1 MSESNETQWPADV
14 LERLSGY
21 GERVGKKVGEAVNEF
36 SAWLKVEYSVDNPLS
51 EDPFYLTQWSEQF
64 VIETRNL
71 GGSSGGGRETVT
83 FVGMFIGAENENR
96 DQRANVMERAMSVF
110 KSNRSRAVDEG
121 HIGIVT
127 AKGGE
132 WHVNGQPSGERL
144 QGSDLPWFAFE
155 HNDEILC
162 LLNKQNDSPKPI
174 APTSVSRTIY
184 FLGSAE
190 DSNEIKKWRVN
201 VQGNN
206 MDAPYKR
213 WTACKIQVVEPKE
226 DRDTLYTN
234 RDFAEKV
241 EYTDKW
247 LPETLRRAFSAER
260 LLTDDNMHNE
270 YVDLADLLEA
280 HGERKVIGA
289 NGTTYNPVVI
299 TKGYISLLNKEPS
312 ESTVDPTGR
321 SYRLNITNLGLQSRY
336 GRDSFASSVTV
347 WIPGRMNDEDHPFE
361 YELDGIEGNWTPYA
375 EKTQV
380 IIVGRL
386 RIRPYKDE
394 MLPSIGALGIYVPHK
409 TARPS
414 GGTGSTNLNQFGGDQ
429 Q

>member
-1 MSESNETQWPADV
+1 MNENEDRKWPEDV
-14 LERLSGY
+14 LERLNGY
-21 GERVGKKVGEAVNEF
+21 GERVGKQIGEVANEF
-36 SAWLKVEYSVDNPLS
+36 KAWLKVEYSVDDPLT
-51 EDPFYLTQWSEQF
+51 EDTFYLSQWSEQF
-64 VIETRNL
+64 VLETRNL
-71 GGSSGGGRETVT
+71 GGSGGSGRETVT
-83 FVGMFIGAENENR
+83 FVGMFVGAENENR
-96 DQRANVMERAMSVF
+96 DQRAGMMERAMNVF
-110 KSNRSRAVDEG
+110 KSNRGRAVDEG

-127 AKGGE
+127 AKSGE
-132 WHVNGQPSGERL
+132 WYVNGQPSGERL

-162 LLNKQNDSPKPI
+162 LLNKQNESTKPM
-174 APTSVSRTIY
+174 APTSVSRTLY

-190 DSNEIKKWRVN
+190 NSNEIKKWRVS
-201 VQGNN
+201 VSGNN
-206 MDAPYKR
+206 MDANYQR
-213 WTACKIQVVEPKE
+213 WTACKIKVIEPKV

-234 RDFAEKV
+234 RDFADKV

-247 LPETLRRAFSAER
+247 LPENLRKTFTAER
-260 LLTDDNMHNE
+260 LLTDDNMHSE
-270 YVDLADLLEA
+270 YVDLSELLEA

-299 TKGYISLLNKEPS
+299 TKGYVSLLNREPS

-321 SYRLNITNLGLQSRY
+321 SYRINITNLGLQSRF
-336 GRDSFASSVTV
+336 GRESFASTVTV

-361 YELDGIEGNWTPYA
+361 FQKDGKWIPYA

-394 MLPSIGALGIYVPHK
+394 MLPSIGALGIYVPSK

-414 GGTGSTNLNQFGGDQ
+414 GGTGSTDLNQFGGDQ
-429 Q
+429 